1 MNTKNKD
8 RIFCDSLKEYQT
20 LKEETTFF
28 KKSENSEIF
37 MIAMSLGFN
46 GGIKTPLKKGK
57 EGLARLDYFKE
68 EHISMMKSIA
78 VMDAKNVEILTN
90 EEEIYCIAEEYA
102 NTGIRLLKGLKVDVD
117 SSSFVKKL
125 AAQLLDILNNF
136 KHNK

>member
-1 MNTKNKD
+1 
-8 RIFCDSLKEYQT
+8 
-20 LKEETTFF
+20 
-28 KKSENSEIF
+28 
-37 MIAMSLGFN
+37 
-46 GGIKTPLKKGK
+46 
-57 EGLARLDYFKE
+57 
-68 EHISMMKSIA
+68 MKSIA